1 MNKNIQTEDPRFV
14 RDVHSKAL
22 LNTDKDA
29 LNKHRLERM
38 AAAKLKAQHDEARE
52 TQAAHHKQLQELSL
66 LQMQPQEISQNCIA
80 GIETQTVYGIYA
92 G

>member
-52 TQAAHHKQLQELSL
+52 TQAAHHKQLQELKSTVDK
-66 LQMQPQEISQNCIA
+66 
-80 GIETQTVYGIYA
+80 IEKLIHKVLEKDNNGS
-92 G
+92 

>member
-38 AAAKLKAQHDEARE
+38 AAAKLKVQHDESRE
-52 TQAAHHKQLQELSL
+52 QMAEHHEQLQQLKTTVDK
-66 LQMQPQEISQNCIA
+66 
-80 GIETQTVYGIYA
+80 IEKLIHKVLEKDNNGS
-92 G
+92 